1 MLKAQQLPFKPLS
14 TLLTLGLLLS
24 SSALA
29 VGNLMIVGGALRT
42 DNAAVYN
49 KYLELAG
56 GVNAKVVIFPTASSS
71 LSSSKRF
78 KADLVALGLK
88 TENVTVLDLDR
99 KNYAVQNV
107 NPDLVKQVQ
116 DSSAVWFVGGDQARI
131 ARALFLAGGQ
141 DSPVL
146 TAVRGVYAKGGVIGG
161 SSAGASIQASVM
173 PSSFGIPMD
182 TLDFGMSSTL
192 GGRGVT
198 LSRGL
203 GFFSAG
209 VVDQHF
215 NTYQGRHARMARYL
229 LDGKDKVGFGLD
241 ENTALWVKAN
251 GTLEVLGTSSLTI
264 MDASK
269 ATLED
274 GPLGVSMKNLVFS
287 YLESGDQYN
296 PASGEYTLNPKREL
310 IKSGDEYEAS
320 NRLVTDLSQPF
331 AVNRLITLGL
341 VDNAAKVATGLYLRF
356 NKNCGYGYRTTF
368 REETDTQ
375 GFYGSVLGVDG
386 YAVRNVHMDFDP
398 ILSDLSSS
406 ENSIPRDLERSQYPK
421 EVMAVVFRGM
431 LLRDKRGNF
440 NPKAGLTRTELAHAL
455 AYSTALD
462 LKDPVKISDVSGDDL
477 VNVAVSSGYLA
488 LEDGQFNPQ
497 RKVTR
502 EEFARAISAAYEDYR
517 AEDLKTGPLHALR
530 CQGGY
535 ERSGC
540 GEQGAGGGSAVP
552 TERQIRPLERGD
564 AGRRGAGPLQ
574 ADEIQVLA
582 ASSSLPLEPTPK
594 AYPSSSPLE
603 PALPRLEGVAEG
615 AVF

>member
-1 MLKAQQLPFKPLS
+1 MTKPRNAVSFKSLS
-14 TLLTLGLLLS
+14 TLLTLSLLLS

-42 DNAAVYN
+42 DNTAVYN

-78 KADLVALGLK
+78 KADLVALGFK

-107 NPDLVKQVQ
+107 SPELVKQVQ
-116 DSSAVWFVGGDQARI
+116 DSSAVWFVGGDQARV
-131 ARALFLAGGQ
+131 AKALFLPDGQ

-161 SSAGASIQASVM
+161 SSAGASIQAAVM

-182 TLDFGMSSTL
+182 TLDFGVSSTL
-192 GGRGVT
+192 SGRGVN
-198 LSRGL
+198 LSKGL

-229 LDGKDKVGFGLD
+229 IEGPTKMGYGID
-241 ENTALWVKAN
+241 ENTAMWVKTD
-251 GTLEVLGTSSLTI
+251 GTLEVLGTSGLTL

-296 PASGEYTLNPKREL
+296 PKSGEYTLNPKKEL

-341 VDNAAKVATGLYLRF
+341 VDNAAKTATGLYLRY
-356 NKNCGYGYRTTF
+356 NGNYGYGYRVTF
-368 REETDTQ
+368 REEADTQ

-406 ENSIPRDLERSQYPK
+406 GNSIPRDLERSQYPK
-421 EVMAVVFRGM
+421 EVQTVVFRGM

-440 NPKAGLTRTELAHAL
+440 NPKTGLTRAELAHAL
-455 AYSTALD
+455 VYSTSLD

-477 VNVAVSSGYLA
+477 ISVAVSRGYLA
-488 LEDGQFNPQ
+488 LEDGKFSPE

-517 AEDLKTGPLHALR
+517 AEDLMVGPLEVSDAAKLSTSSQSAVSKAL
-530 CQGGY
+530 
-535 ERSGC
+535 
-540 GEQGAGGGSAVP
+540 GAGLLSPLKGKFSGSSAV
-552 TERQIRPLERGD
+552 TRED
-564 AGRRGAGPLQ
+564 VA
-574 ADEIQVLA
+574 LA
-582 ASSSLPLEPTPK
+582 LYKLMGFK
-594 AYPSSSPLE
+594 
-603 PALPRLEGVAEG
+603 
-615 AVF
+615 F

>member
-1 MLKAQQLPFKPLS
+1 MIKPRYAVSFKLLP
-14 TLLTLGLLLS
+14 TLLTLSLVLS

-29 VGNLMIVGGALRT
+29 TSNLAIGNLMIVGGALRT

-88 TENVTVLDLDR
+88 AENVTVLDLDR
-99 KNYAVQNV
+99 KNYAVQNL

-116 DSSAVWFVGGDQARI
+116 DSSSVWFVGGDQARI
-131 ARALFLAGGQ
+131 AKALFLAGGQ

-161 SSAGASIQASVM
+161 SSAGASIQAAVM

-192 GGRGVT
+192 GGRGVN
-198 LSRGL
+198 LSKGL

-229 LDGKDKVGFGLD
+229 LEGTVKIGYGID
-241 ENTALWVKAN
+241 ENTAMWVKGD
-251 GTLEVLGTSSLTI
+251 GTLEVLGTSGLTL

-296 PASGEYTLNPKREL
+296 LASSQYTLNPKKEL
-310 IKSGDEYEAS
+310 IAPGDEYEVS

-341 VDNAAKVATGLYLRF
+341 VDNAAKVATGLYLRY
-356 NKNCGYGYRTTF
+356 NGNYGYGYRTTF
-368 REETDTQ
+368 REEADTQ
-375 GFYGSVLGVDG
+375 GFYGTVLGVDG

-406 ENSIPRDLERSQYPK
+406 ENSLPRDLERSQYPK
-421 EVMAVVFRGM
+421 EVTAVVFRGM
-431 LLRDKRGNF
+431 LLRDQRGNF
-440 NPKAGLTRTELAHAL
+440 NPKAGLTRAELAHAL

-477 VNVAVSSGYLA
+477 ISVTVSRGYLA
-488 LEDGQFNPQ
+488 LEDGKFSPQ

-517 AEDLKTGPLHALR
+517 FENLK
-530 CQGGY
+530 
-535 ERSGC
+535 
-540 GEQGAGGGSAVP
+540 
-552 TERQIRPLERGD
+552 
-564 AGRRGAGPLQ
+564 AGPLEVSDAAKVSTSAQ
-574 ADEIQVLA
+574 SAVSKALGAGLLSPVSGKFSGSSAVTREDVALA
-582 ASSSLPLEPTPK
+582 LYKLMGFK
-594 AYPSSSPLE
+594 
-603 PALPRLEGVAEG
+603 
-615 AVF
+615 F